1 MAGKKKNY
9 INNDNDGVS
18 EDNKNKNIENDDK
31 SETNPFTW
39 VSYIDV
45 VSETQRCSWSKV
57 YDMNILEFFN
67 TISYAIYKNK
77 KQEEALNKYRR
88 TH

>member
-1 MAGKKKNY
+1 MQK
-9 INNDNDGVS
+9 
-18 EDNKNKNIENDDK
+18 
-31 SETNPFTW
+31 
-39 VSYIDV
+39 
-45 VSETQRCSWSKV
+45 CSWSKV

>member
-1 MAGKKKNY
+1 
-9 INNDNDGVS
+9 
-18 EDNKNKNIENDDK
+18 
-31 SETNPFTW
+31 
-39 VSYIDV
+39 
-45 VSETQRCSWSKV
+45 
-57 YDMNILEFFN
+57 MNILEFFN

>member
-1 MAGKKKNY
+1 MATKKKQ
-9 INNDNDGVS
+9 IITQDLKCAFNDFCMREMKLDVT
-18 EDNKNKNIENDDK
+18 DD
-31 SETNPFTW
+31 
-39 VSYIDV
+39 D
-45 VSETQRCSWSKV
+45 KV